1 MSNPEAKSLTVE
13 TLLAAAQRVLGERPV
28 ECFQDPD
35 TDQLQLLLVVTV
47 VAQPKGPGDVAHDEA
62 LKNGLDC
69 EPGDE
74 LLFPIY
80 YLAEDA
86 VASRGQAWLSEFLR
100 LPRDLYDRMRAQLA
114 ADGLIDPIPADT
126 PEKRSDDDD
135 GEADSELW
143 RDLAAWA
150 FSRPDLYPSDPTEE
164 QLESLLDEAA
174 RTIPS
179 LSTPAAWRSAARY
192 FEAENF
198 HSLEAPASARA
209 LASEEELRAGPPND
223 RTPKR

>member
-1 MSNPEAKSLTVE
+1 MSEPKAKSLTAE
-13 TLLAAAQRVLGERPV
+13 TLLATARSVLGDRPL
-28 ECFQDPD
+28 ECVQDPD
-35 TDQLQLLLVVTV
+35 TDALQLFLVVTV
-47 VAQPKGPGDVAHDEA
+47 VAHPDGPGHVAHREA
-62 LKNGLDC
+62 LENGLDC

-74 LLFPIY
+74 LLFPIH

-86 VASRGQAWLSEFLR
+86 VASRGQAWLSDLLR
-100 LPRDLYDRMRAQLA
+100 LPSDLYERMRRQLA
-114 ADGLIDPIPADT
+114 ANGLIDLA
-126 PEKRSDDDD
+126 PETGVEDDD

-150 FSRPDLYPSDPTEE
+150 FSRPDLYPSDPTED

-179 LSTPAAWRSAARY
+179 LSTPSAWRSAARY

-223 RTPKR
+223 RTPTR